1 MEADEKAPSEARSS
15 LAPASQESRQVIP
28 GSSDGQGQELPPSQI
43 DFHFEKDDDDHET
56 STAQPPATP
65 VTAHP
70 AHAFAKENIPL
81 LQPPSREHLQP
92 DSSYVEPVSM
102 DEDHH
107 LDSMAEEEQVRAQLQ
122 DVESSF
128 IPPISPIQVTGPE
141 PGIDDTFVFDAVKNK
156 TPSPAPSASTS
167 RREHQAQQAHH
178 DPTSTLAARPT
189 DSTTPI
195 KKEND
200 HDDSRSSA
208 SHADKSAAANE
219 SRLHNGSQLP
229 TSTTPPS
236 PPNQNQPAAQPAI
249 SITGSTNPA
258 KDYFTADDA
267 DGGDSTL
274 ALETMSSPAANAA
287 ARTASRAISSAADE
301 RQPTPQ
307 DDQDF
312 SSRHNSHLDIP
323 RPDDSGAGGAALLR
337 QSSSEADQS
346 KSTDNSIDSTGSASA
361 QGSLRFGTRPR
372 FLRSRNASQRSSTD
386 SNVEHESN
394 DDNESDVT
402 VGLGVDYA
410 IQSGGSI
417 PAYGMGMQRSMS
429 NMLARSISMGSMA
442 SGIEDL
448 EPVRGLEP
456 LEPLDEHERPPS
468 GEPPRSPLPGSNDDS
483 LSTPKPKKSG
493 PLLAPTDTVIARH
506 VRNVEVPESLAH
518 EYKIQSGLET
528 PKIGKPMRKVSDF
541 SAAPGTTAKNGRNL
555 TLKEQSSTIERLS
568 KENFDLKLKV
578 MFLSDRL
585 DKLSESGVKEMISE
599 NVELKTSLA
608 VIQRD
613 NKVLRKKNKDL
624 EKRWRDRDDEA
635 ERPSTARSGYSS
647 DGRTTPG
654 FDADAQEREEELYY
668 LRERVEEYV
677 TEIEHLKAENMAS
690 QAEKRKLAEVVKAM
704 GDNAGQRVGDSLGR
718 QEEADVYKDLLEQE
732 TARREQTDDDN
743 RKLRDEIF
751 RLKQEVNIAMGGAP
765 TTPGGMH
772 HTTNIYNITRKGRP
786 QSPSRSQS
794 RPVSGLSGD
803 MDQTSSQATTLVDEL
818 RRETDQL
825 RHENAE
831 LRREVGAQTSM
842 LTSRNREKE
851 RLYQEIEDLK
861 LASRRVGGPAPS
873 TIDTLL
879 DRSASR
885 AGAAHGRSQSRGSAR
900 TGLTMALEDPERED
914 LENRLAEHRD
924 KISEIKLQ
932 NQELQREL
940 DTCMQDF
947 ETAVEAK
954 QQAEESA
961 LGLQQELDNAVN
973 DLMAIQ
979 TERDQALQDQA
990 DLEGEFQAL
999 QNEAQ
1004 EEINALE
1011 GEADLKDQEIHRLR
1025 EEVQDRQENFE
1036 ALQEEMR
1043 KMSDAIVRLE
1053 DEQEKKIRRIEQL
1066 ESELGEA
1073 NREGEELEN
1082 KLLETNEKANR
1093 LGVQQESS
1101 QGEIAFLRE
1110 EQEADKIRIGDLEA
1124 ALANAEQS
1132 LRDERERVKDLNQ
1145 RLNKERQQHEMISSR
1160 EKEEVQHF
1168 VNELNK
1174 ELTASKDEVR
1184 RLRKNL
1190 HSREVEAT
1198 EWKERLIELENNLRE
1213 ALGDLNGTR
1222 SSLLKSIGTLQRELE
1237 NTVHELS
1244 SAKAAMLE
1252 KDRIIKQRDALLESH
1267 GLESRKLA
1275 EMLDKERQ
1283 GHRNTK
1289 NAFDTFQRTH
1299 QHVSRTV
1306 NNQDGRILELE
1317 TARANDK
1324 KKIAQLETSFRDQ
1337 LTERNNLLLI
1347 LWTRLSS
1354 LCGSDWAHNNSL
1366 INGRALPSLE
1376 AVTTMLP
1383 GFSKNLLAAVKMIES
1398 LTGSWQARIK
1408 MVQNDLWK
1416 EYQSLEHNLDSRI
1429 KKLDRLETIV
1439 RNGIVNGD
1447 FNTTAKI
1454 SQLEAAYRAV
1464 KIENAT
1470 LQRANDAKTRAVSGY
1485 FDQPTNGRRGSMDED
1500 GSPSPY
1506 IPTGPIRKSS
1516 GIPRS
1521 KTTPQLESSA
1531 SSSKSRNSTMT
1542 RSASNN
1548 LAAPEFD
1555 QQQQRAGS
1563 SLGGEMA
1570 STPGGTARHSGGS
1583 PQPGQDNKWMFRL
1596 RELEHKLKQE
1606 REARNLDR
1614 AAARQRIAEGERQ
1627 KDELV
1632 AELIK
1637 VRRKGDP

>member
-1 MEADEKAPSEARSS
+1 MEADEKRPSEARSS
-15 LAPASQESRQVIP
+15 PAPTSPESRQPIP
-28 GSSDGQGQELPPSQI
+28 GSSDGQGQELPPSKNDLEQREG
-43 DFHFEKDDDDHET
+43 DGDQEP
-56 STAQPPATP
+56 STAPPSATP
-65 VTAHP
+65 MTAQP
-70 AHAFAKENIPL
+70 AHAFAKQNIPL
-81 LQPPSREHLQP
+81 LHPPSQGHLQP

-107 LDSMAEEEQVRAQLQ
+107 LDSMAEEQQVRAQLQ
-122 DVESSF
+122 DVEESF

-141 PGIDDTFVFDAVKNK
+141 PGIDDTFVFDAVKTK
-156 TPSPAPSASTS
+156 TPSPAPSASTT
-167 RREHQAQQAHH
+167 RRDDQTQQAYT
-178 DPTSTLAARPT
+178 DPTSTLPT
-189 DSTTPI
+189 ETGDSTTPI
-195 KKEND
+195 KKENG
-200 HDDSRSSA
+200 HEDSRSST
-208 SHADKSAAANE
+208 SHADTAPAANE
-219 SRLHNGSQLP
+219 SDLHDSSQLP
-229 TSTTPPS
+229 TSTTPRS
-236 PPNQNQPAAQPAI
+236 PPNQTQPAAQPAI
-249 SITGSTNPA
+249 SITGTTNSA
-258 KDYFTADDA
+258 NDTFTAADDA
-267 DGGDSTL
+267 DTGNSTL

-287 ARTASRAISSAADE
+287 ARTASRTTSRAAEE

-312 SSRHNSHLDIP
+312 SARDSSHLDIP
-323 RPDDSGAGGAALLR
+323 RPDDSGAGGTVLLR
-337 QSSSEADQS
+337 QSTSEADQS

-361 QGSLRFGTRPR
+361 QGSLRFGNRPR
-372 FLRSRNASQRSSTD
+372 FLRSRNASQRSSTS
-386 SNVEHESN
+386 SNLDN
-394 DDNESDVT
+394 DNESDVT

-417 PAYGMGMQRSMS
+417 PAYGMQRSMS

-456 LEPLDEHERPPS
+456 LEPLDEVERPPS
-468 GEPPRSPLPGSNDDS
+468 GEPPKSLSLLPGHSDDS
-483 LSTPKPKKSG
+483 FSTPKPKKKG

-506 VRNVEVPESLAH
+506 VRNVEVPESLAR
-518 EYKIQSGLET
+518 EYKTQSGLET
-528 PKIGKPMRKVSDF
+528 PKVSQHIRKVSDYTP
-541 SAAPGTTAKNGRNL
+541 APGTVAKNGRNL

-635 ERPSTARSGYSS
+635 DRPSTARSGYSS
-647 DGRTTPG
+647 DGRTTR
-654 FDADAQEREEELYY
+654 EREEELYY

-677 TEIEHLKAENMAS
+677 TEIEQLKSENMAS

-704 GDNAGQRVGDSLGR
+704 GDKAGERVGDSLGR

-751 RLKQEVNIAMGGAP
+751 RLKQEVNIANGGTA

-772 HTTNIYNITRKGRP
+772 HTTNIYNITRKHRP
-786 QSPSRSQS
+786 QSPSRS

-803 MDQTSSQATTLVDEL
+803 LDQTSSQATTLVDEL

-861 LASRRVGGPAPS
+861 LASRRGGPAPS

-885 AGAAHGRSQSRGSAR
+885 AGAHERSQSRGSAR
-900 TGLTMALEDPERED
+900 TKLTMAMEDPERED
-914 LENRLAEHRD
+914 FENKLAEHRD

-947 ETAVEAK
+947 ETAVESK
-954 QQAEESA
+954 QQAEEVA
-961 LGLQQELDNAVN
+961 LSIQQELDNTLN

-979 TERDQALQDQA
+979 AERDQALREQA
-990 DLEGEFQAL
+990 EMEAEFESL
-999 QNEAQ
+999 RNEAQ
-1004 EEINALE
+1004 EEISALE
-1011 GEADLKDQEIHRLR
+1011 GETDMKDQEIERLQ

-1053 DEQEKKIRRIEQL
+1053 DEQEKKHRRIEQL
-1066 ESELGEA
+1066 EAELGEA
-1073 NREGEELEN
+1073 NREGEELEA
-1082 KLLETNEKANR
+1082 KLLESNEKANR

-1124 ALANAEQS
+1124 AIAGAEQS

-1145 RLNKERQQHEMISSR
+1145 RLAKERQQHELVSSR

-1174 ELTASKDEVR
+1174 ELAASNDEVR

-1237 NTVHELS
+1237 NTVHELN

-1324 KKIAQLETSFRDQ
+1324 KKIALLETSFRDQ
-1337 LTERNNLLLI
+1337 LTERNNLLLV

-1376 AVTTMLP
+1376 AVSTMLP

-1398 LTGSWQARIK
+1398 LTGSFQSRIK
-1408 MVQNDLWK
+1408 SVQNDLWK
-1416 EYQSLEHNLDSRI
+1416 EYQSLENNLDHRI

-1447 FNTTAKI
+1447 FNSTARI

-1485 FDQPTNGRRGSMDED
+1485 FDQPTNGRRGSVDD
-1500 GSPSPY
+1500 DAGSPSPY

-1521 KTTPQLESSA
+1521 KTTPQLDSSA

-1542 RSASNN
+1542 RTASNN
-1548 LAAPEFD
+1548 LAPPDFE
-1555 QQQQRAGS
+1555 QQRTGTS
-1563 SLGGEMA
+1563 NGEMA
-1570 STPGGTARHSGGS
+1570 STPGGTNRASSGS
-1583 PQPGQDNKWMFRL
+1583 PQPQDNKWMFRL

-1637 VRRKGDP
+1637 VRRKGGE